1 MAAATAAASLRL
13 ASVGSDP
20 SSSSEFVSFKATMR
34 LPIAPVFAG
43 KGDNMFP
50 GHDGGMDGVR
60 EVLAGWVMRYLP
72 PIRAVL
78 LSFSPTPRFVH
89 PAASFPAALCPFD
102 NLQSVSMK
110 DPRSL
115 LSSPQPGAANGDED
129 DEEQEVVR
137 LKTLPMV
144 DGSGFTLAN
153 VEWEGVGWR
162 PRVGMKVVGTLT
174 LATPSHV
181 SLLLHNLFNAS
192 IPSSHIPTS
201 TYEYDP
207 ECPVPAVVLERRTAT
222 VPFATNVAKGWWV
235 HRKSREPLGGA
246 DGRLEFTLVDLTN
259 TNSLLSCTGSLLA
272 DPFSP
277 SAVAAIRSS
286 ISTASAPTASST
298 LLKKGKKRARDSD
311 EESDSDA
318 EEESEFDGD
327 DDDRVGTGIPRP
339 GRATA
344 AGQGIARRNEDSSAS
359 EDEDE
364 DEDDRESIMKLTSLL
379 IPVDERCSTFAHQ
392 GPSDRSRRRRLS
404 YFDPPAF
411 NDRTP
416 APPRPPR
423 APSRPSSL
431 SPTSPTFAQHRS
443 ASKAWSSVSPAPSP
457 SRAETPTRP
466 ARQPRRSV
474 SIERDRTVAALEG
487 QPARV
492 SGESPRTASGARNV
506 GREYTPPPSPPAS
519 EEVPV
524 QVVVE

>member
-13 ASVGSDP
+13 ASVRSDP

-102 NLQSVSMK
+102 NLHSVSAK

-162 PRVGMKVVGTLT
+162 PRVGMIVVGTLT

-201 TYEYDP
+201 TYQYDP
-207 ECPVPAVVLERRTAT
+207 ECPVPTVVMERRNAI
-222 VPFATNVAKGWWV
+222 VPLATNVAKVVAKAEKREEDEGEEDEHAEEVKVKEEEEEGAYAEKGWWV

-277 SAVAAIRSS
+277 SAIAAIRSS

-311 EESDSDA
+311 DESDSDA

-364 DEDDRESIMKLTSLL
+364 DDRESSRSPEPEVAV
-379 IPVDERCSTFAHQ
+379 PVVKTAK
-392 GPSDRSRRRRLS
+392 
-404 YFDPPAF
+404 
-411 NDRTP
+411 
-416 APPRPPR
+416 
-423 APSRPSSL
+423 
-431 SPTSPTFAQHRS
+431 
-443 ASKAWSSVSPAPSP
+443 ASKK
-457 SRAETPTRP
+457 RKAEK
-466 ARQPRRSV
+466 V
-474 SIERDRTVAALEG
+474 KEEEG
-487 QPARV
+487 EGKVRKSKKAKV
-492 SGESPRTASGARNV
+492 
-506 GREYTPPPSPPAS
+506 
-519 EEVPV
+519 
-524 QVVVE
+524 